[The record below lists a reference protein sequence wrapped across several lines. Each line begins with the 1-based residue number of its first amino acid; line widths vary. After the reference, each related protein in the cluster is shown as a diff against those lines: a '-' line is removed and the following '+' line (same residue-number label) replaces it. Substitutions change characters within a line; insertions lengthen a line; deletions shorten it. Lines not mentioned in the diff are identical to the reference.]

1 MEWRQLAEDVAVLR
15 YPLRALGIAFWR
27 HVTLLRLR
35 DGRLVIHSTADFTQ
49 EDIAAIKRFG
59 QTAWLIEATLIH
71 DTFAKEARAAFPGIP
86 YLAPAG
92 FEKISGIPTQ
102 PLLPPPAD
110 WTGEL
115 EVLKIDGLRKVDEHA
130 FFHRASRTLV
140 LADLLFHFPEDAR
153 GWTRFFVRRLM
164 RLPRLLGISALF
176 RLMIR
181 DQEAFA
187 RSMRTLLEWD
197 FVQIVVAHGEPITK
211 DAKAVF
217 AQALRDRGIALDG
230 T

>member
-1 MEWRQLAEDVAVLR
+1 MVNRSD
-15 YPLRALGIAFWR
+15 
-27 HVTLLRLR
+27 
-35 DGRLVIHSTADFTQ
+35 
-49 EDIAAIKRFG
+49 
-59 QTAWLIEATLIH
+59 LIH
-71 DTFAKEARAAFPGIP
+71 DTFAKQAQAIFPTIP

-92 FEKISGIPTQ
+92 FDRASGILTR

-110 WTGEL
+110 WAGEL
-115 EVLKIDGLRKVDEHA
+115 EVLRIDGLRKIDEHA

-140 LADLLFHFPEDAR
+140 LAGLLFHFPEDAR
-153 GWTRFFVRRLM
+153 GWTRFFVRRFM

-197 FVQIVVAHGEPITK
+197 FAQIVVAHGEPIMN
-211 DAKAVF
+211 DAKSIF
-217 AQALRDRGIALDG
+217 AQALRDRGIALEG
-230 T
+230 LEIQRARAIASA